1 MGIVAL
7 MSSCEKK
14 GSDPISGLA
23 KLRWRCRRGMREL
36 DRILEAFLADGYPAL
51 GPAEK
56 QMFAEILEY
65 PDPDLHAY
73 LVGRNPPADEP
84 LERLLH
90 RIRSGFHA

>member
-1 MGIVAL
+1 
-7 MSSCEKK
+7 
-14 GSDPISGLA
+14 
-23 KLRWRCRRGMREL
+23 MREL
-36 DRILEAFLADGYPAL
+36 DAILKHFLATSYDSLDDGDKARFSAL
-51 GPAEK
+51 
-56 QMFAEILEY
+56 LEL